1 MRSKP
6 LAAVV
11 SLAALTLAAAI
22 LMQTAIA
29 QAPPA
34 PAATKPA
41 SGQTSGQSA
50 PQPAVAREASADT
63 IFRTESYTYKPLPR
77 DPFRQ
82 LVVKKGEGTGETDV
96 TSLDVSNITLTGILW
111 GPSGRL
117 ALVHDTQGVGYVL
130 SEGDNLIGGRV
141 VAITDSSLIFE
152 QGDTGQKIRFAVKI
166 SSTGAGLR
174 IKD

>member
-6 LAAVV
+6 LAAAV
-11 SLAALTLAAAI
+11 SLAALILAAAI
-22 LMQTAIA
+22 SSQAGIA

-34 PAATKPA
+34 PDHTAAVKE
-41 SGQTSGQSA
+41 
-50 PQPAVAREASADT
+50 ARADT
-63 IFRTESYTYKPLPR
+63 LFRTETFVYKPLPR

-82 LVVKKGEGTGETDV
+82 LVVKKGEGSGETDV
-96 TSLDVSNITLTGILW
+96 SSLDVSNITLTGILW
-111 GPSGRL
+111 GPSGKL

-141 VAITDSSLIFE
+141 AAITDSSLIFE
-152 QGDTGQKIRFAVKI
+152 QEDAGQKIRFSVKL
-166 SSTGAGLR
+166 SGEGGSLR

>member
-1 MRSKP
+1 MKSKP
-6 LAAVV
+6 LAAAV

-22 LMQTAIA
+22 VSQAAIA
-29 QAPPA
+29 QV
-34 PAATKPA
+34 PAAPA
-41 SGQTSGQSA
+41 SGTAAAQA
-50 PQPAVAREASADT
+50 AAVREASADT
-63 IFRTESYTYKPLPR
+63 LFRTESYTYKPLPR

-82 LVVKKGEGTGETDV
+82 LVMKKGEGTGETDV

-141 VAITDSSLIFE
+141 AAITDSSLVFE
-152 QGDTGQKIRFAVKI
+152 QGEAGQKIRFSVKL
-166 SSTGAGLR
+166 SGTGAGLR

>member
-1 MRSKP
+1 MRSQF
-6 LAAVV
+6 LASRN

-22 LMQTAIA
+22 ASQAVLA

-34 PAATKPA
+34 
-41 SGQTSGQSA
+41 QTPKADQA
-50 PQPAVAREASADT
+50 KVAVAEARADT
-63 IFRTESYTYKPLPR
+63 IFRTETYVYKPLPR
-77 DPFRQ
+77 DPFKQ

-96 TSLDVSNITLTGILW
+96 SSLDVSNINLTGVLW

-130 SEGDNLIGGRV
+130 SVGDNLIGGRV

-152 QGDTGQKIRFAVKI
+152 QGEAGQKIRFSVKL
-166 SSTGAGLR
+166 SGHGGSLR
-174 IKD
+174 IRD

>member
-1 MRSKP
+1 
-6 LAAVV
+6 V
-11 SLAALTLAAAI
+11 AAAI
-22 LMQTAIA
+22 ITQTGIA

-34 PAATKPA
+34 
-41 SGQTSGQSA
+41 QTAGPGIRQTQTGGSA
-50 PQPAVAREASADT
+50 QTPNQAVKEAMADT
-63 IFRTESYTYKPLPR
+63 LFRTENYVYKPLPR

-82 LVVKKGEGTGETDV
+82 LVVKKGEGSGETDV

-117 ALVHDTQGVGYVL
+117 AMVNDSQGVGYVL

-141 VAITDSSLIFE
+141 AAITDSSIIFE
-152 QGDTGQKIRFAVKI
+152 QGEAGQKIRFAVKL
-166 SSTGAGLR
+166 SSQGGALR

>member
-6 LAAVV
+6 LAAAV
-11 SLAALTLAAAI
+11 SLAALTLAAAVASQAV
-22 LMQTAIA
+22 LA

-34 PAATKPA
+34 QPPKTDQAPAA
-41 SGQTSGQSA
+41 S
-50 PQPAVAREASADT
+50 PAVAEARADT
-63 IFRTESYTYKPLPR
+63 IFRTETYAYKPLPR

-96 TSLDVSNITLTGILW
+96 SSLDVSNITLTGILW

-117 ALVHDTQGVGYVL
+117 ALIHDTQGVGYVL

-141 VAITDSSLIFE
+141 AAITDSSLVFE
-152 QGDTGQKIRFAVKI
+152 QGEVGQKIRFSVKL
-166 SSTGAGLR
+166 SGHSGSLR